1 MQSWGRRAEVRCV
14 WLLFAIQRQ
23 KGAAHSGVCGCF
35 SPTAESVGVNS
46 SFCLFRL
53 IFEHRLLHLNNFF
66 FSLAVYFVFIGHYR
80 VLMMTSGVP
89 TKFFLWWE
97 LQVLKMRGRLVRLE
111 VCFSVGWL
119 RENCWGSYSN
129 RSFGTSRVCT
139 CLCSHDGLREIE
151 SCYSL
156 LDLLA
161 RDLLQSGQIRT
172 FLWSTALMTHARP
185 FGLIISV

>member
-1 MQSWGRRAEVRCV
+1 MQSWGRRAEVRRV

-23 KGAAHSGVCGCF
+23 KRAAHSGGCGCF

-46 SFCLFRL
+46 SLCLFLL

-80 VLMMTSGVP
+80 VLMMASGVP

-111 VCFSVGWL
+111 VCFSVG
-119 RENCWGSYSN
+119 GSG
-129 RSFGTSRVCT
+129 RIAEDLIQIGVLAPPECARV
-139 CLCSHDGLREIE
+139 
-151 SCYSL
+151 
-156 LDLLA
+156 
-161 RDLLQSGQIRT
+161 
-172 FLWSTALMTHARP
+172 
-185 FGLIISV
+185 SVAMAV